1 MQNMQPFFLVALLQ
15 RADINSHMRSADIS
29 NINNLYNEAINWQDA
44 GEPLHVDAPTED
56 KTIVVLNL
64 YNHVIDERKGEW
76 NKQTY
81 DAIKRDN
88 DLEYK
93 FKDWGKPYAT
103 GNGWTL
109 YSCDVL
115 LAVVVDAGFDVKRSV
130 AKAIEHSI

>member
-1 MQNMQPFFLVALLQ
+1 MKSS
-15 RADINSHMRSADIS
+15 DIT
-29 NINNLYNEAINWQDA
+29 NINKLYNEAMNWQDEM
-44 GEPLHVDAPTED
+44 EPMPTVAPNED

-64 YNHVIDERKGEW
+64 YNHVIDERKGKW

-115 LAVVVDAGFDVKRSV
+115 LAVVVDAGFDVNRTV
-130 AKAIEHSI
+130 ARAIEHSI